1 MTIFVIDMNI
11 IIVVMIVI
19 MAMIISTLI
28 KHDISYFDDRC
39 DVKIWNRIEQNVIQ
53 YNAYRRLGNRHIKLL

>member
-1 MTIFVIDMNI
+1 MQVLLMTIFVIDMNI

-19 MAMIISTLI
+19 MTMTISTLI

-39 DVKIWNRIEQNVIQ
+39 DIKIWDITEQNMIQ
-53 YNAYRRLGNRHIKLL
+53 YNAYR